1 MRTTDERRGQE
12 VAGERL
18 ELFTDGYQPDRAKL
32 QFEVMIS
39 HLQLFTMNNYLEMD
53 RSRNK
58 AKKQFLIQDTKDCN
72 SS

>member
-53 RSRNK
+53 SSRNK
-58 AKKQFLIQDTKDCN
+58 AKIQFLIQDTKDCIY
-72 SS
+72 S

>member
-12 VAGERL
+12 VAGGRF

-39 HLQLFTMNNYLEMD
+39 HSQLFTMINYLEMD
-53 RSRNK
+53 SSRNK
-58 AKKQFLIQDTKDCN
+58 AKIQFLIQDTKDWT

>member
-1 MRTTDERRGQE
+1 M
-12 VAGERL
+12 AGGRF

-39 HLQLFTMNNYLEMD
+39 HFQLFTMIKYLDMD
-53 RSRNK
+53 SSENK
-58 AKKQFLIQDTKDCN
+58 AKVRFLIQDTKDCT

>member
-1 MRTTDERRGQE
+1 M
-12 VAGERL
+12 AGERL

-53 RSRNK
+53 SSRNK